1 MQRRRGKSES
11 PRRSAAGWHFASV
24 GSTRHEGATRVRE
37 SLVSRRFESACQRV
51 GRPPT
56 HPRSHAATHPRTTGE
71 RKIMT
76 LHRLLRLLLAHGSRA
91 RTNCSAHCEHSDHV
105 DPLAQPLWIAFER
118 MRRALLHVPLHKLVF
133 IHFDRHFAP
142 GRLDPLVFVA
152 IVAAVV
158 EIRRIESSRDA
169 MVAHADNDTEVLAL
183 SLSMRPKL
191 TLSSPPSSEAHRHS
205 LSLRRRGGG
214 VVGMREARTGAQV
227 PKGLPRHGR
236 NSQLRASEALFRWR
250 ESQRLQLVRRDSVQ
264 LKQPLML
271 PPTQRVRLG
280 YSSTKPFAVDMA
292 AAAAASPNQ
301 SQVIFFFGSFRAEAF
316 FHSTAIRSQFNPPQ
330 PSSQISQARDEQR
343 RAATSSDEQQQQQP
357 ARCHSE
363 ATHAAELHRPC
374 WLAAQT
380 NVAFGSPPRQSSLRL
395 LFSFLSK
402 PPSILPPSILPASSS
417 PLAIARL
424 LGCFAPLYA
433 PPGLD
438 RI

>member
-1 MQRRRGKSES
+1 
-11 PRRSAAGWHFASV
+11 
-24 GSTRHEGATRVRE
+24 
-37 SLVSRRFESACQRV
+37 
-51 GRPPT
+51 
-56 HPRSHAATHPRTTGE
+56 
-71 RKIMT
+71 MT

-301 SQVIFFFGSFRAEAF
+301 SQVIFFLARFAPKHF
-316 FHSTAIRSQFNPPQ
+316 FTQQ
-330 PSSQISQARDEQR
+330 PSGANLILRSLQVKSAKREMSSDEQR
-343 RAATSSDEQQQQQP
+343 RAATSSSSSSQRD
-357 ARCHSE
+357 
-363 ATHAAELHRPC
+363 ATPKPHTL
-374 WLAAQT
+374 LSFT
-380 NVAFGSPPRQSSLRL
+380 DLVGSPRKRT
-395 LFSFLSK
+395 
-402 PPSILPPSILPASSS
+402 S
-417 PLAIARL
+417 PLVRL
-424 LGCFAPLYA
+424 RGS
-433 PPGLD
+433 
-438 RI
+438 RV